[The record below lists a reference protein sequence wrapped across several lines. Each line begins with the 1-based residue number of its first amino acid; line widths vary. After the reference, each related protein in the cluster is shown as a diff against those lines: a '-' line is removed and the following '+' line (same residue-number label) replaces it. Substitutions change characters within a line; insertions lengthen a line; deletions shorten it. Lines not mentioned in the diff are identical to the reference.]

1 MRAGAAASLRAERE
15 PGRRGPA
22 AEDARHPVSLSAQG
36 PLAQLVEHRT
46 FNPRVV
52 GSSPTGPTTHARD
65 AQEALPDSGRASDV
79 RGWGRHHVPLRGGPT
94 AGARTR
100 ILPPTPGVW
109 SPPGTRRAYAIAR
122 SDGRGSHHLE
132 AVPGDTT
139 RVVSAGPMSTWP
151 MTSGSPVRG
160 VALAN
165 PEGFRWPDPNRAT
178 SRGIREDLLSLTR
191 DRSNHR
197 RERPRV
203 PHSECPSHGDDAR
216 PGLDGGATRA
226 CRSAAEQGPG
236 EEEACPRRA
245 RCAGGGTCA
254 DDAGRHSD
262 QEKSGLRLRRRRSSG
277 NQPERVDTLPRFAPA
292 AEGFP
297 ATCAIRTI
305 CWSPDPR
312 LRTGRGESRAGP
324 GAAPTPDARS
334 ARDVSDAPG
343 A

>member
-1 MRAGAAASLRAERE
+1 M
-15 PGRRGPA
+15 
-22 AEDARHPVSLSAQG
+22 
-36 PLAQLVEHRT
+36 
-46 FNPRVV
+46 
-52 GSSPTGPTTHARD
+52 
-65 AQEALPDSGRASDV
+65 

-139 RVVSAGPMSTWP
+139 RVVSAGPPLTRSV
-151 MTSGSPVRG
+151 TSGSPSR
-160 VALAN
+160 VAVLTN

-197 RERPRV
+197 REGPRV

-216 PGLDGGATRA
+216 RQPGAARPWA
-226 CRSAAEQGPG
+226 RRSAADEGPG

-312 LRTGRGESRAGP
+312 LRTGPGGGAGRPGCRPHARRPVSPRRGGCPRSPTSARPARGGGAPRRSRG
-324 GAAPTPDARS
+324 RS
-334 ARDVSDAPG
+334 AEPSSARRPRPG
-343 A
+343 RGRRRGGSCAG